1 MRSYGTC
8 PKCNTG
14 LLRPSGAGGCNCT
27 CELCGYQTR
36 PEYLKRESGSSCG
49 SSSRSSYSSTNYT
62 SGNYGQSKPTRHY
75 STGGKKSSGC
85 GTWIVVIIILWFLAQ
100 YF

>member
-8 PKCNTG
+8 PKCKEG
-14 LLRPSGAGGCNCT
+14 ILRPSGAGRCNCT

-36 PEYLKRESGSSCG
+36 PEYLKRESGSSYG
-49 SSSRSSYSSTNYT
+49 SNSSYGSTNYS
-62 SGNYGQSKPTRHY
+62 SGNYGHSKPTRHY
-75 STGGKKSSGC
+75 STGGKSSSGC
-85 GTWIVVIIILWFLAQ
+85 GTWIIIIIIVWFISQ

>member
-8 PKCNTG
+8 PKCKTG

-36 PEYLKRESGSSCG
+36 PEYLERESGPSYG
-49 SSSRSSYSSTNYT
+49 SSRSSYSSTNYT
-62 SGNYGQSKPTRHY
+62 SGNYSQSKPTRHY
-75 STGGKKSSGC
+75 STGGKSSSGC
-85 GTWIVVIIILWFLAQ
+85 GTWIIVIIIVWFLSQ